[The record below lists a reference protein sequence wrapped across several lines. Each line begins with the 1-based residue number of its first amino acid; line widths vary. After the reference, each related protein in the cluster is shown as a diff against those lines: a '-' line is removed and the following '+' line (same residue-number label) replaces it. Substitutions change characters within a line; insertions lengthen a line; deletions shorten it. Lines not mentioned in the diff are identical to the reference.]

1 MKFDNNFVN
10 NKFSKTFRTFFFPVF
25 RVELQMQSAC
35 FNLKL
40 KDQICYVM
48 YGLGK
53 SMGFLILKSRVH
65 RIQEKNV
72 NMPHP

>member
-1 MKFDNNFVN
+1 
-10 NKFSKTFRTFFFPVF
+10 
-25 RVELQMQSAC
+25 MQSAC

-40 KDQICYVM
+40 KGQICYFM

-65 RIQEKNV
+65 RIQEKNI
-72 NMPHP
+72 NMPHPKNNNYQNQEKDQDFFIKI